1 MSACKI
7 KRNSYNLEYF
17 TAQSNCHLL
26 IGIYLHPLVTIN
38 IFLYLYRIHLSKSAP
53 VFKWYFAFRVRWCCF
68 CYLFCG
74 VFRFVCFCS
83 LSSSTYF
90 SNSVKSSFEYSFLF
104 WIILIFIQFS
114 KSCLPFF
121 STFILHNTIPIQ
133 MIKPLAR
140 QFFMRVSYDGSKY
153 RYYNVLIISV
163 KLIF

>member
-1 MSACKI
+1 MTWSI
-7 KRNSYNLEYF
+7 F
-17 TAQSNCHLL
+17 IAQSNCHLL
-26 IGIYLHPLVTIN
+26 IGNYLNPLVTIN

-53 VFKWYFAFRVRWCCF
+53 VFKWYFAFRVRCCCF
-68 CYLFCG
+68 CYLFDFLFLW
-74 VFRFVCFCS
+74 VFFRFVCFCS
-83 LSSSTYF
+83 LNSSIYLVTLWKIISIPLFYF
-90 SNSVKSSFEYSFLF
+90 NYFN
-104 WIILIFIQFS
+104 FIQFW

-153 RYYNVLIISV
+153 RYLNVLIISV